1 MGGRG
6 ASSGMSDKG
15 NAYGSQY
22 HTLYQS
28 GNTEYVSKNSRLSED
43 LLETMTNGRVY
54 ATVNGNEVQRITFF
68 DKDNKRNKVIEKDKR
83 TGKWHVHHGY
93 YHSEYSNNKHDELTQ
108 SDKQILDETIEK
120 WDNRK

>member
-1 MGGRG
+1 MGGKG

-22 HTLYQS
+22 QTLYQS
-28 GNTEYVSKNSRLSED
+28 GNTKYVSKNSRLSED

-68 DKDNKRNKVIEKDKR
+68 AK
-83 TGKWHVHHGY
+83 
-93 YHSEYSNNKHDELTQ
+93 
-108 SDKQILDETIEK
+108 
-120 WDNRK
+120 